1 MTTLTNDWRLA
12 YIDAELDG
20 LLNGRIS
27 RGYVQQT
34 LLAFRPDPCAP
45 LQWAELPDWIA
56 MILDRLTS
64 GKVRRVEATSLLV
77 QALNAG

>member
-1 MTTLTNDWRLA
+1 MTSMTNDWRLA

-56 MILDRLTS
+56 MILDRLTA